1 MMHDKLSG
9 NLALRKHVTATSVYD
24 DWCGPELM
32 VTGRGNDDKKWIAA
46 QSVEE
51 PVTVALSFPTPTTI
65 REFGV
70 VWGAHNEPKDMRVR
84 CLDDNGAEIEG
95 ATRDW
100 CSVLLEE
107 VLEPSVLPAGGL
119 TATAVAYD
127 EDPPSGVLTLELTML
142 PRESGWL
149 GICDLVV
156 HGDAPPPPPPSEP
169 KLKIPARDIIDPFLS
184 SITPRQAFFEPD
196 FEGETNEV
204 LSTKRILLEGE
215 TAGPA
220 AVDLIRAVCNDA
232 ETVFVDSDFPA
243 EECSINPVGQLGDA
257 ARKSVEKE
265 CGGPDSW
272 CRVHDFCP
280 APELFKGTIDMNDL
294 DQGAVGDCW
303 LVAAIAS
310 LTTKPDQIRSLFYP
324 DHYNK
329 EGAYAVRFYAPMHQ
343 QWLWV
348 LVDGYVPVSGVGT
361 PYFMSAHN
369 PGELWPMLLEKAF
382 AKLHTCYGGLDPALA
397 CGGVMAMKMMTGASE
412 CTSFVPVYATPIDE
426 VWDCIKA
433 HIDAGC
439 SAACGVADE
448 NWGRHTNAAMD
459 EVGVVY
465 NHVFSCVGA
474 RQLSDGTRLLRLR
487 NPWGDG
493 SGWSG
498 AWSDQSEHWT
508 EERKAEVPEYS
519 AENDGT
525 FWISMED
532 FYSYWY
538 RVELCRV
545 EEPSQGL
552 GRVRSG
558 NRGAAV
564 ES

>member
-1 MMHDKLSG
+1 MAAAEMMKDKVNE
-9 NLALRKHVTATSVYD
+9 NLALRQHVHASSSFD
-24 DWCGPELM
+24 AWCGPELM

-46 QSVEE
+46 ESTDL
-51 PVTVALSFPTPTTI
+51 VTVALSFPTSTTI
-65 REFGV
+65 KEFGI
-70 VWGAHNEPKDMRVR
+70 VWGLHNEPKDLRVR
-84 CLDDNGAEIEG
+84 CLDECGAEIEG
-95 ATRDW
+95 GTRDW
-100 CSVLLEE
+100 CTVIAEGLVEPEE
-107 VLEPSVLPAGGL
+107 VMAGL
-119 TATAVAYD
+119 TATAVVYD
-127 EDPPSGVLTLELTML
+127 DPPQAVRTLELEIC
-142 PRESGWL
+142 PRDSGWL

-156 HGDAPPPPPPSEP
+156 HGNAPAPPPPQEP

-184 SITPRQAFFEPD
+184 DITPCEAFFEAD
-196 FEGETNEV
+196 YEGETNEV
-204 LSTKRILLEGE
+204 LSTKKILLEGE
-215 TAGPA
+215 EAGPA

-232 ETVFVDSDFPA
+232 DTVFVDSDFPA

-257 ARKSVEKE
+257 ARRSPLEDS
-265 CGGPDSW
+265 GPASW
-272 CRVHDFCP
+272 CRIHDFCP
-280 APELFKGTIDMNDL
+280 APELFKGGIDMNDL

-310 LTTKPDQIRSLFYP
+310 LTTKPEQLRSLFYP

-329 EGAYAVRFYAPMHQ
+329 EGVYAVRFYAPLHA

-348 LVDGYVPVSGVGT
+348 LVDGYVPVSASNS

-397 CGGVMAMKMMTGASE
+397 CGGVMAMKMMTGASD
-412 CTSFVPVYATPIDE
+412 CTSFVPVYETPIDE
-426 VWDCIKA
+426 VWGCIKE

-448 NWGRHTNAAMD
+448 NWGKHTNAAMD
-459 EVGVVY
+459 ELGVVY

-474 RQLSDGTRLLRLR
+474 RELADGTRLLRLR

-493 SGWSG
+493 SGWNG
-498 AWSDQSEHWT
+498 AWSDQSGDWT
-508 EERKAEVPEYS
+508 EERQSEVPEYS
-519 AENDGT
+519 ARNDGT
-525 FWISMED
+525 FWIAMED

-545 EEPSQGL
+545 EEPSHDL
-552 GRVRSG
+552 ERVRSG
-558 NRGAAV
+558 NRAAA
-564 ES
+564 